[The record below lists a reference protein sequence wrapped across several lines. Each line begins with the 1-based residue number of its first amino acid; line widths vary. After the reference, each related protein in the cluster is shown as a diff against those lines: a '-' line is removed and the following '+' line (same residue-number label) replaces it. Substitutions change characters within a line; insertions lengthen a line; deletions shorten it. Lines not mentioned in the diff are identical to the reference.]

1 MDLNLQDRVVLVTGA
16 NRGIGRAIAE
26 AAVAEGAKVAV
37 VGRDPDAGAETVQ
50 ALGPDRASWH
60 RCDVSDEPQIGA
72 MMAEVVERH
81 GRLDAVVNNAG
92 RFGGSPLPELKPAA
106 LREGLDTKV
115 VGAMLVT
122 QAALPHLRAS
132 DQPRV
137 LNISGIT
144 AQRITPGVAVTAIAN
159 SGMVTLTAYFAREL
173 IGDGINV
180 NCLLPGYTLTGA
192 WQARAEALA
201 AAEGLSFDEACREIL
216 KRQDMGHSRWG
227 EAREIAEVAVFLLSA
242 QAGFVN
248 GASFRVDG
256 GQFLAIQR

>member
-1 MDLNLQDRVVLVTGA
+1 MDLNLEGRVVLVTGA

-37 VGRDPDAGAETVQ
+37 VGRDAAAGAETVRE
-50 ALGPDRASWH
+50 LGAGCASWH
-60 RCDVSDEPQIGA
+60 ACDVSDEVQIHA
-72 MMAEVVERH
+72 TVAEVVSRH

-92 RFGGSPLPELKPAA
+92 RFGGSPLAELKPAA

-122 QAALPHLRAS
+122 QAALPHLKRS

-137 LNISGIT
+137 LNISGVT
-144 AQRITPGVAVTAIAN
+144 AQRIMPGVAVTAIAN

-173 IGDGINV
+173 IDDRINV
-180 NCLLPGYTLTGA
+180 NCLIPGYTLTGA
-192 WQARAEALA
+192 WQNRAEALA
-201 AAEGLSFDEACREIL
+201 AAEGLSFDAACQEIL
-216 KRQDMGHSRWG
+216 NRQDMGHSRWG
-227 EAREIAEVAVFLLSA
+227 EAHEIAEVAVFLLSGR
-242 QAGFVN
+242 AGFVN

-256 GQFLAIQR
+256 GQFLAVQR